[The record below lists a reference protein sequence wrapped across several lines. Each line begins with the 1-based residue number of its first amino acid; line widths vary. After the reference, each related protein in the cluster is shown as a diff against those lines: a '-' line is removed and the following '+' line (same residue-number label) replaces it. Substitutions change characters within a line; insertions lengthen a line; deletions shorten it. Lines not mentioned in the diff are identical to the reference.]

1 MVMSTST
8 LPAAPRTSAA
18 RATAHHATAHHA
30 TPNRGPR
37 SRTTPT
43 RTPPPSTVRAR
54 RFPALPAPVAAL
66 AVGLV
71 AAAVLLAAFTPLVG
85 DRAATIVTAFVVGI
99 GALLVGAVL
108 MVVWSLFAEAKPFF
122 AGESLNRDTPVLVP
136 EDPEVY
142 HRSVDGGLA

>member
-18 RATAHHATAHHA
+18 HATAHHA

-43 RTPPPSTVRAR
+43 RPTPPRTVRAR
-54 RFPALPAPVAAL
+54 RFPAPPAPVAAL

-85 DRAATIVTAFVVGI
+85 DRAATILTAFVVGI
-99 GALLVGAVL
+99 GAVSSAYCLPELRAV
-108 MVVWSLFAEAKPFF
+108 WHSRRPP
-122 AGESLNRDTPVLVP
+122 TPL
-136 EDPEVY
+136 
-142 HRSVDGGLA
+142 RT